1 MNDRERNSS
10 PLADEKF
17 VGSNPTPRT
26 NDKPRISRFRILFF
40 WMKREGYREAT
51 LKRYSKIIRTLT
63 RTVNLLDA
71 EAVKFEIANKN
82 WSEGTKELACDA
94 YSSCQV

>member
-1 MNDRERNSS
+1 
-10 PLADEKF
+10 
-17 VGSNPTPRT
+17 
-26 NDKPRISRFRILFF
+26 
-40 WMKREGYREAT
+40 MKKEGYREAT